1 MEMEL
6 EERGDQEPLPP
17 GGNAP
22 PPLAPP
28 PPRSGEVP
36 GVEEEVPGV
45 VMPEVVAGV
54 VAGEAGVVVAKVAGV
69 GARVVPGELPERLG
83 EGKEGSSRGAPPPQP
98 QFPTPP
104 QPREPRGENQAA
116 AGAADAAAEERKL
129 SGEDCQDEAGKVE
142 GQQGS
147 QAGGRRSAD
156 NLAGQEG
163 EGEANIE
170 HQVGDGDEAGLP

>member
-36 GVEEEVPGV
+36 GVVEEVPGV
-45 VMPEVVAGV
+45 VMPQV

-69 GARVVPGELPERLG
+69 EGQGGARGAARETG
-83 EGKEGSSRGAPPPQP
+83 GGKGGKQQGGAPSPAPISDPAPAQ
-98 QFPTPP
+98 
-104 QPREPRGENQAA
+104 
-116 AGAADAAAEERKL
+116 GAE
-129 SGEDCQDEAGKVE
+129 GGKP
-142 GQQGS
+142 S
-147 QAGGRRSAD
+147 SCRSSGRRS
-156 NLAGQEG
+156 
-163 EGEANIE
+163 
-170 HQVGDGDEAGLP
+170 

>member
-83 EGKEGSSRGAPPPQP
+83 EGKEESLRGPPRPSP
-98 QFPTPP
+98 IFSEVE
-104 QPREPRGENQAA
+104 EPRSQDWALQV
-116 AGAADAAAEERKL
+116 EEEEYYEEYYEYYK
-129 SGEDCQDEAGKVE
+129 
-142 GQQGS
+142 
-147 QAGGRRSAD
+147 
-156 NLAGQEG
+156 
-163 EGEANIE
+163 
-170 HQVGDGDEAGLP
+170 AGLHA